1 MRRFSPSPSFAISIV
16 LAACGSKAPP
26 AATAEERKA
35 ALDVLEP
42 MVEAFS
48 PGDPDGNTQHLVQ
61 AIKALPQFANAGSSP
76 DGTVWAA
83 FKGGVL
89 LFIVPIAP
97 PDQPAGPAPPPPP
110 ARPARS
116 TLRSASLGTVPKSD
130 RARLLNGL
138 GSLFSDLDMRPE
150 VLGMLQANGYTG
162 VLDEATVDKLRTSVS
177 GDGIFYYRT
186 HGGQGEDL
194 NGNQVYALWTATP
207 VYFTTREEILDETL
221 LDDLGNQRVVYM
233 LFRNDIFTRVLPADW
248 MTANRHYGIT
258 DKFVSTYMS
267 FADNS
272 LVYIDAC
279 DSAKTAALRDAFKS
293 KNGSLFVGW
302 DERAWMSAGGKTAKY
317 VFDRLLGANKFVPED
332 PPQRP
337 FPYDALA
344 QDQKFGKGKAYGYST
359 ATLSNGTPIAAT
371 LGFYP
376 LAGQFGILAPG
387 IYGMQVSEADDE
399 LMLVG
404 SFGPCALAT
413 GCTPGTDAKVII
425 DGGGGEVALAV
436 KDWST
441 DGMTI
446 KAGLPR
452 TGSGSF
458 GNVVVTVRGHRS
470 NTRQLIAWDGTFTH
484 TLKDAGTLTQR
495 FELDM
500 RLRVDPHEVRNSPG
514 EAPHPTPFKQGA
526 TNLGMA
532 ARWEAAG
539 TYTQPAGN
547 CTFTYDWSGTGA
559 IPANATFSG
568 RSYIYSGSV
577 DVQRGV
583 ASLSAQAMDLQGG
596 LNKSTQVCPP
606 PAGTIS
612 YTNPLGVTTVFPA
625 FYARGA
631 VTLDLPLDGTL
642 NISADTR
649 QGLQAGSFGGQATL
663 TLQWPA
669 MPAQPPYDGT
679 LPR

>member
-233 LFRNDIFTRVLPADW
+233 LFRNA
-248 MTANRHYGIT
+248 
-258 DKFVSTYMS
+258 
-267 FADNS
+267 
-272 LVYIDAC
+272 
-279 DSAKTAALRDAFKS
+279 SATTSSR
-293 KNGSLFVGW
+293 GSC
-302 DERAWMSAGGKTAKY
+302 
-317 VFDRLLGANKFVPED
+317 
-332 PPQRP
+332 RP
-337 FPYDALA
+337 
-344 QDQKFGKGKAYGYST
+344 
-359 ATLSNGTPIAAT
+359 
-371 LGFYP
+371 
-376 LAGQFGILAPG
+376 
-387 IYGMQVSEADDE
+387 
-399 LMLVG
+399 
-404 SFGPCALAT
+404 T
-413 GCTPGTDAKVII
+413 G
-425 DGGGGEVALAV
+425 
-436 KDWST
+436 
-441 DGMTI
+441 
-446 KAGLPR
+446 
-452 TGSGSF
+452 
-458 GNVVVTVRGHRS
+458 
-470 NTRQLIAWDGTFTH
+470 
-484 TLKDAGTLTQR
+484 
-495 FELDM
+495 
-500 RLRVDPHEVRNSPG
+500 
-514 EAPHPTPFKQGA
+514 
-526 TNLGMA
+526 
-532 ARWEAAG
+532 
-539 TYTQPAGN
+539 
-547 CTFTYDWSGTGA
+547 
-559 IPANATFSG
+559 
-568 RSYIYSGSV
+568 
-577 DVQRGV
+577 
-583 ASLSAQAMDLQGG
+583 
-596 LNKSTQVCPP
+596 
-606 PAGTIS
+606 
-612 YTNPLGVTTVFPA
+612 
-625 FYARGA
+625 
-631 VTLDLPLDGTL
+631 
-642 NISADTR
+642 
-649 QGLQAGSFGGQATL
+649 
-663 TLQWPA
+663 
-669 MPAQPPYDGT
+669 
-679 LPR
+679 